1 MTSDDPV
8 SDALLQQM
16 IDKFWE
22 SVPPVWGRIRG
33 NLRGI
38 AMTNFGISVE
48 QFYILRHIR
57 KGVQSVSELAEARQ
71 ISRPAI
77 SQAVDILVEK
87 GLITRQRMTQDR
99 RCVRLELTDS
109 GNEMLNT
116 IFQKNR
122 EWMTGKMVGLDEE
135 EIGLVITSMDIL
147 KRTFIDE
154 KAVLPA

>member
-87 GLITRQRMTQDR
+87 GLITRQRMAQDR
-99 RCVRLELTDS
+99 RYVRLELTDS

>member
-1 MTSDDPV
+1 MTVYDPASDI
-8 SDALLQQM
+8 LLQQLA
-16 IDKFWE
+16 DKFWE
-22 SVPPVWGRIRG
+22 SIPPVWGRIRG

-38 AMTNFGISVE
+38 AMANFGISVE

-87 GLITRQRMTQDR
+87 GLITRQHTTQDR
-99 RCVRLELTDS
+99 RCIRLELTDS

-116 IFQKNR
+116 IFQRNR
-122 EWMTGKMVGLDEE
+122 EWMTGKMSGLSKE
-135 EIGLVITSMDIL
+135 EIGIVITSMEIL
-147 KRTFIDE
+147 KRIFIDE
-154 KAVLPA
+154 KSV